1 MKENLTVF
9 VDFSARLNAMWKQVG
24 MHNNIRQPTAHKAVE
39 RLLEFIVVLF
49 SGNTARSRCTFL
61 AMINN
66 LKLRKINNGRNKAK
80 KIIKDT
86 APEIKFIPVLE
97 ITLMAA
103 VEMINI
109 ARRVSS
115 LRLVTDV

>member
-9 VDFSARLNAMWKQVG
+9 VDFLARLNAMSRQLG
-24 MHNNIRQPTAHKAVE
+24 MHNKIRQPTAHKAVE
-39 RLLEFIVVLF
+39 MFFILIVVLL
-49 SGNTARSRCTFL
+49 SGNTVRSRCTFL
-61 AMINN
+61 AMIIN
-66 LKLRKINNGRNKAK
+66 LKLTKINDGRNKAK

-97 ITLMAA
+97 MTLMTA

-109 ARRVSS
+109 PRRVSS
-115 LRLVTDV
+115 LRLFTDV